1 MSRTKDFPLY
11 IPNRASELRVKS
23 AKSKMSGVRS
33 RSKRRR
39 AKSAR
44 GTRSSRNVLEYFKPE
59 NFKAIEMH
67 YGEKPKS
74 LDCSKLTEK
83 LQSELNDAKNTIETK
98 DAEIRELDKKLRECY
113 TEKSANLGDQ
123 VGKKFAELLSK
134 RKNKSAAAG
143 GKRRTH
149 RK

>member
-1 MSRTKDFPLY
+1 
-11 IPNRASELRVKS
+11 
-23 AKSKMSGVRS
+23 
-33 RSKRRR
+33 
-39 AKSAR
+39 
-44 GTRSSRNVLEYFKPE
+44 
-59 NFKAIEMH
+59 MH